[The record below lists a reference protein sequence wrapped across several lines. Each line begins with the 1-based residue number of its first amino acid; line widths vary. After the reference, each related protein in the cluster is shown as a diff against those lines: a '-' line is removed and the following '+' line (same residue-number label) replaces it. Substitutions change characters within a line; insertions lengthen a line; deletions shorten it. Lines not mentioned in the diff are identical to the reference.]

1 MATTKS
7 AKVGIVTSLLSIPLS
22 RATSF
27 SLYIQRLTAVAL
39 LPFRTTTSSMHEIL
53 KNAVAALIALVGTVL
68 AILVGYRQWKRQ
80 QQTTREGEF
89 RFQKQQTYKELW
101 EKLEDVHIRLRT
113 GVVSSDEFRS
123 LIRDVNSYI
132 LKRGL
137 YLEGDDQQ
145 LANQYLS
152 KVREFTDLVA
162 ACDSGDAKEAVS
174 ETAEIPSDVILNVR
188 GLGKI
193 QTEVNQIREEILV
206 RYRRVLLGN
215 ITAK

>member
-1 MATTKS
+1 
-7 AKVGIVTSLLSIPLS
+7 
-22 RATSF
+22 
-27 SLYIQRLTAVAL
+27 
-39 LPFRTTTSSMHEIL
+39 MHEVL
-53 KNAVAALIALVGTVL
+53 KNAVATLIALVGSVL

-89 RFQKQQTYKELW
+89 RSQKQQTYKELW

-137 YLEGDDQQ
+137 YLEKEDQQ

-174 ETAEIPSDVILNVR
+174 KTAEIQSDVIPNVR
-188 GLGKI
+188 DSGKI

-206 RYRRVLLGN
+206 RYRRAILGN
-215 ITAK
+215 ITAN